1 MADNK
6 HTEDMGDDELDQ
18 IIQDMSK
25 EDEAQ
30 APVEAAVAAGS
41 SASSPTP
48 SLSVVP
54 SESPRTAKAET
65 TAAPGQSLA
74 LELTG
79 VVNLKLRFASGD
91 RSIELTCT
99 EEALVCRMA
108 DGTEFRL
115 PTGVSAKRKAA

>member
-25 EDEAQ
+25 EDQEPA
-30 APVEAAVAAGS
+30 EAAAVV
-41 SASSPTP
+41 SPTASAPAP
-48 SLSVVP
+48 SLSVVS
-54 SESPRTAKAET
+54 SETPRTVKTEAAT
-65 TAAPGQSLA
+65 APGQSLA

-79 VVNLKLRFASGD
+79 VVNLKLRFASGE

-99 EEALVCRMA
+99 EESLVCRMA

-115 PTGVSAKRKAA
+115 PIGVSAKRKAA